1 MASDIPTSPI
11 IQNLDVLLAGT
22 GFNFYKAENLAR
34 ADDLLI
40 RNQASGALGE
50 ALTALS
56 ALHSSYRLRFIP
68 PPTREQ
74 PFPDRESS
82 RKAEDILRLR
92 DRIGQLSSGIRG
104 MPVPTQDKIWRRFR
118 KELTLLQQLLSAD
131 YLLISHC
138 EGVRSTAENL
148 TPEAWNVAGA
158 DGEVQQHL
166 GALDAAIRERKQLL
180 QMM

>member
-11 IQNLDVLLAGT
+11 IQSLDVLLAGT

-50 ALTALS
+50 AVNALS
-56 ALHSSYRLRFIP
+56 ALHSSYRLRFLP

-74 PFPDRESS
+74 PFPNL
-82 RKAEDILRLR
+82 EDQRRAQEILRLR
-92 DRIGQLSSGIRG
+92 DRIGGLSSGIRG
-104 MPVPTQDKIWRRFR
+104 MPAPTQDKIWRRFR

-138 EGVRSTAENL
+138 EGVRSAAETL
-148 TPEAWNVAGA
+148 TPDAWNAGGA
-158 DGEVQQHL
+158 ETEVQQHL
-166 GALDAAIRERKQLL
+166 TALDGAMRERKQLL
-180 QMM
+180 QML